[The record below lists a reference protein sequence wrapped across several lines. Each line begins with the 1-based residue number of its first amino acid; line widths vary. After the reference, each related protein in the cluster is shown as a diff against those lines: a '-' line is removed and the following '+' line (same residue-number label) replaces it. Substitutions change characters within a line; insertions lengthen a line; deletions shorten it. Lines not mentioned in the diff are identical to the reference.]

1 MEGAE
6 RSREIARRLREAYG
20 MPRRGRDDPGDVLIR
35 TVLSQ
40 NTSDVNSHRAFARLE
55 EAFPTMEDLSSA
67 DLSDIEDA
75 IRVGGLYERKARI
88 IRDLAGIL
96 AGSPVDMASM
106 GSAEAREYLR
116 SLGGVGPKTASCVL
130 LFALGRDVL
139 PVDTHVYR
147 LARRLGL
154 VSEGTP
160 IGRAEEELESFV
172 PEEVRYEIHINLIRH
187 GRSVCRPSSPKCNEC
202 VLLDLCPYG
211 ISHIKGTRS

>member
-40 NTSDVNSHRAFARLE
+40 NTSDINSHRAFARLK

-88 IRDLAGIL
+88 IRNLAGVL
-96 AGSPVDMASM
+96 AGRPVEMASM
-106 GSAEAREYLR
+106 GNAEARQYLR
-116 SLGGVGPKTASCVL
+116 SFEGVGPKTASCVL

-147 LARRLGL
+147 LSRRLGL

-160 IGRAEEELESFV
+160 MDRAEEELESFV

-187 GRSVCRPSSPKCNEC
+187 GRKVCRPSNPKCGGC
-202 VLLDLCPYG
+202 VLLDLCPHG
-211 ISHIKGTRS
+211 TSRLKGTRS

>member
-40 NTSDVNSHRAFARLE
+40 NTSDVNSHRAFARLK

-187 GRSVCRPSSPKCNEC
+187 GRSVCRPSRPKCNEC

>member
-1 MEGAE
+1 
-6 RSREIARRLREAYG
+6 
-20 MPRRGRDDPGDVLIR
+20 
-35 TVLSQ
+35 
-40 NTSDVNSHRAFARLE
+40 
-55 EAFPTMEDLSSA
+55 MEDLSSA

-187 GRSVCRPSSPKCNEC
+187 GRSVCRPSRPKCNEC